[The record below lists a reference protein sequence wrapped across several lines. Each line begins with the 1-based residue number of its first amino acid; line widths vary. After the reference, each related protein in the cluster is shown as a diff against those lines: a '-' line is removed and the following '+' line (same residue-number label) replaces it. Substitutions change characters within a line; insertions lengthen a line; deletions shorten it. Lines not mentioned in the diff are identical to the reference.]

1 MTLIFRPQLCD
12 DCFWIKRLNN
22 TYGPSRIVL
31 LRLDTGLVHTM
42 SRRGI
47 GGTREAAEFRERNRR
62 DGGSGGGEGEGE
74 RDSMPLLKSARV
86 AGVLLCYGAALDGD
100 PREDQRS
107 THADLGEEGVA
118 AI

>member
-1 MTLIFRPQLCD
+1 
-12 DCFWIKRLNN
+12 
-22 TYGPSRIVL
+22 
-31 LRLDTGLVHTM
+31 M